1 MLNTLSSIIYM
12 MSAKEKLSFAKLSFL
27 IVIMSVLDT
36 VGIASIL
43 PFFSLASDPSN
54 IYKNRFLNFLYI
66 QFKFNTEIN
75 FLIFIG
81 IICIF
86 TFIVS
91 TLARVYTQ
99 INIYKFSYFLEF
111 GLVNRLLNKSIS
123 RDYEYF
129 ISRHSADFS
138 EKILSRVEQLI
149 SGFILPMIFIF
160 ANILLL
166 SIILIFL
173 LVLDFRVTLSL
184 IIFLSSF
191 YFFINI
197 TLSEYIKS
205 LGKKRLETQRKKF
218 KILSELIGGIKEVK
232 LFDSEDIF
240 LNSFSK
246 VSYEYASSQ
255 STAKSLSLVPK
266 FGIELICLI
275 AVITII
281 LFKLIL
287 TNNDFISIIS
297 YLSVYT
303 LAAYKLLPSIQ
314 QIFNQNLLLKYNKP
328 LLDTL
333 FLDYKDLVKNNYKDK
348 YPLDIKINKNIRLK
362 NVSYNYP
369 ESSIDSLKN
378 ININFDVSKCTAIVG
393 PSGSGKST
401 LVEVLC
407 GILKIKK
414 GEISI
419 DENLVSH
426 INQNSWNKNFA
437 VVPQTVYILDDSV
450 IANITFGLDPKSVS
464 LKRVKYAAK
473 IACLDKLIENNM
485 PNKYLTILGER
496 GVKLSGGQRQR
507 IAIARAI
514 YRKANFIIFD
524 EATSELDSET
534 ERKIIS
540 NIKTYKNAGIISIAH
555 RISTIK
561 DFDEI
566 LLMKNGLLKAKGS
579 YHELMEYEDF
589 RVLSNLEQNKNN
601 I

>member
-1 MLNTLSSIIYM
+1 MKKSKHAVETRNLSISWGEVNVLNQINFKLNNG
-12 MSAKEKLSFAKLSFL
+12 EKL
-27 IVIMSVLDT
+27 
-36 VGIASIL
+36 
-43 PFFSLASDPSN
+43 
-54 IYKNRFLNFLYI
+54 
-66 QFKFNTEIN
+66 
-75 FLIFIG
+75 
-81 IICIF
+81 
-86 TFIVS
+86 
-91 TLARVYTQ
+91 
-99 INIYKFSYFLEF
+99 
-111 GLVNRLLNKSIS
+111 
-123 RDYEYF
+123 
-129 ISRHSADFS
+129 
-138 EKILSRVEQLI
+138 
-149 SGFILPMIFIF
+149 
-160 ANILLL
+160 
-166 SIILIFL
+166 
-173 LVLDFRVTLSL
+173 
-184 IIFLSSF
+184 
-191 YFFINI
+191 
-197 TLSEYIKS
+197 
-205 LGKKRLETQRKKF
+205 
-218 KILSELIGGIKEVK
+218 
-232 LFDSEDIF
+232 
-240 LNSFSK
+240 
-246 VSYEYASSQ
+246 
-255 STAKSLSLVPK
+255 
-266 FGIELICLI
+266 
-275 AVITII
+275 
-281 LFKLIL
+281 
-287 TNNDFISIIS
+287 
-297 YLSVYT
+297 
-303 LAAYKLLPSIQ
+303 
-314 QIFNQNLLLKYNKP
+314 
-328 LLDTL
+328 
-333 FLDYKDLVKNNYKDK
+333 
-348 YPLDIKINKNIRLK
+348 
-362 NVSYNYP
+362 
-369 ESSIDSLKN
+369 
-378 ININFDVSKCTAIVG
+378 AIVG

-407 GILKIKK
+407 GILKIKT